1 MNRQRAYLFVL
12 LAAAAASVAADA
24 DLEQQ
29 LAAKVKSILPDAEIQ
44 AVSAS
49 AIPGMYEV
57 IVDGDLLYLT
67 GDGRYALQGELMDL
81 EQRRNLSEERRSEVR
96 RLALGAVDV
105 AKTIEFAPQ
114 DPKHALYVFTDVD
127 CSYCRRMHAEIDQLL
142 QADVSVRYLAFPRA
156 GLGSES
162 YAKTVSVWCAKDRKQ
177 ALTDAKLGK
186 PVEAAKCD
194 APVAEQFKLGQRL
207 GVKGTPAT
215 FLENGEQV
223 GGYVPPQQLLEYLNK
238 GS

>member
-1 MNRQRAYLFVL
+1 MSKQGAYLFVL
-12 LAAAAASVAADA
+12 LAAVAAPVGADA
-24 DLEQQ
+24 DLEQR
-29 LAAKVKSILPDAEIQ
+29 LATKVKSILPDAEIQ

-49 AIPGMYEV
+49 AIPGIYEV
-57 IVDGDLLYLT
+57 IVNGDLLYLT

-105 AKTIEFAPQ
+105 NKTIEFALQ
-114 DPKHALYVFTDVD
+114 SPKHVLYVFTDVD
-127 CSYCRRMHAEIDQLL
+127 CAYCRRMHAEIDQLL
-142 QADVSVRYLAFPRA
+142 QAGVSVRYLAYPRA

-162 YAKTVSVWCAKDRKQ
+162 YNKTVSVWCAKDRKQ

-186 PVEAAKCD
+186 SIEAATCD
-194 APVAEQFKLGQRL
+194 APVAEQFNLGQRL

-215 FLENGEQV
+215 FLESGEQV

>member
-12 LAAAAASVAADA
+12 LAAIAAPVGADA
-24 DLEQQ
+24 ELERR
-29 LAAKVKSILPDAEIQ
+29 LTAKVKSILPDAEIQ

-57 IVDGDLLYLT
+57 MVDGDLLYLT

-105 AKTIEFAPQ
+105 NKTIEFAPQ
-114 DPKHALYVFTDVD
+114 NPKHALYVFTDVD

-142 QADVSVRYLAFPRA
+142 QAGISVRYLAYPRA

-162 YAKTVSVWCAKDRKQ
+162 YDKTVSVWCAKDRQK
-177 ALTDAKLGK
+177 ALSDAKLGK
-186 PVEAAKCD
+186 SVQAAKCD

-223 GGYVPPQQLLEYLNK
+223 GGYVPPPQLLEYLNK

>member
-1 MNRQRAYLFVL
+1 MNKQRAYLFVL
-12 LAAAAASVAADA
+12 LAAAAAPVGADA
-24 DLEQQ
+24 EQEQ
-29 LAAKVKSILPDAEIQ
+29 RLAAKVKSILPGAEIQ
-44 AVSAS
+44 AISAS

-67 GDGRYALQGELMDL
+67 GDGRYALQGDLMDL
-81 EQRRNLSEERRSEVR
+81 EQRRNLSEERRSDVR
-96 RLALGAVDV
+96 RLALRAVDV
-105 AKTIEFAPQ
+105 TKTIEFAPQ
-114 DPKHALYVFTDVD
+114 SPKHALYVFTDVD

-142 QADVSVRYLAFPRA
+142 QAGVAVRYLAFPRA
-156 GLGSES
+156 GLGSSS
-162 YAKTVSVWCAKDRKQ
+162 YDKTISIWCAKDRKQ

-186 PVEAAKCD
+186 SVEAAKCD
-194 APVAEQFKLGQRL
+194 APVADQFELGQRL

-223 GGYVPPQQLLEYLNK
+223 GGYVPPRQLIEHLNS